1 MRFLYL
7 LTVLCCTILLPV
19 FGYAQDA
26 TKNEDPSLRLKF
38 EARFDGELTTFADD
52 DLTGIKPENQ
62 TGFVGRYIWLAADG
76 RINDKFSYNFR
87 HRLFLDA
94 GAHKSLF
101 NATDWAN
108 VTWHASDKFSVTAGK
123 QMVCIG
129 TIEYDYSPMDV
140 FFASDFWN
148 HISPF
153 QIGVNAGFAPD
164 KNNKFYAQV
173 VNSPFTTKALE
184 GLFAYNLMWYGAP
197 ASWLNTIY
205 SVNFMEYSKGD
216 FINYIAL
223 GHKIRPAKGFAI
235 DLDYMNR
242 YAGKGT
248 AFFEDFSL
256 HGKVAVDVSP
266 VVTLFAKGGY
276 DVNRAQKA
284 GVDFMYD
291 RCVMPGVD
299 LGFYGAGMEYY
310 PVKKDKY
317 ALRFH
322 AFWSSNTANPVP
334 NIFNVGLKWQMKV
347 LER

>member
-1 MRFLYL
+1 
-7 LTVLCCTILLPV
+7 
-19 FGYAQDA
+19 
-26 TKNEDPSLRLKF
+26 
-38 EARFDGELTTFADD
+38 
-52 DLTGIKPENQ
+52 
-62 TGFVGRYIWLAADG
+62 
-76 RINDKFSYNFR
+76 
-87 HRLFLDA
+87 
-94 GAHKSLF
+94 
-101 NATDWAN
+101 
-108 VTWHASDKFSVTAGK
+108 
-123 QMVCIG
+123 
-129 TIEYDYSPMDV
+129 
-140 FFASDFWN
+140 
-148 HISPF
+148 
-153 QIGVNAGFAPD
+153 
-164 KNNKFYAQV
+164 
-173 VNSPFTTKALE
+173 
-184 GLFAYNLMWYGAP
+184 MWYGAP

-276 DVNRAQKA
+276 DVNKAQKA

-299 LGFYGAGMEYY
+299 LGFYGAGIEYY

-317 ALRFH
+317 SLRFH
-322 AFWSSNTANPVP
+322 AFWHSSTANPVP
-334 NIFNVGLKWQMKV
+334 QSFNVGLKWQMKV
-347 LER
+347 LDR